1 MAERKGENEEN
12 SFTIDQKDKRQ
23 IIEKQWKATADDGK
37 ILGEQNRYLV
47 LKKEIFTV
55 LANCHS
61 AIAHQG

>member
-23 IIEKQWKATADDGK
+23 IIEKWKATADDGK

-55 LANCHS
+55 LGNCHS
-61 AIAHQG
+61 N